1 MDGWLQIFVIVAAAA
16 IIIQMGILIA
26 LYLQF
31 RQMNERITRMTGELQ
46 ARMIPVLTRLQVL
59 MDDVQPRI
67 SSAVAD
73 VSEITHLVRAQAIK
87 VDRVFTEAVDRLRLQ
102 IIRADQM
109 LTGALETI
117 ESTGAEIRRSISG
130 PAQKVAAL
138 VKGIQVG
145 LEVLRSTRSRTP
157 GSQRASEH
165 QEESLF
171 I

>member
-1 MDGWLQIFVIVAAAA
+1 MDAWLQFFVIVAAVA

-31 RQMNERITRMTGELQ
+31 RQMNERITRTTADLQ

-73 VSEITHLVRAQAIK
+73 ISEITHLARAQTIK

-102 IIRADQM
+102 IIRADQII
-109 LTGALETI
+109 TGALEAV
-117 ESTGAEIRRSISG
+117 ESAGAEIRRSISG
-130 PAQKVAAL
+130 PVQKAVAL
-138 VKGIQVG
+138 IKGIQAG
-145 LEVLRSTRSRTP
+145 LEVLRATKRSP
-157 GSQRASEH
+157 QSAAEH